1 MIGKQHF
8 KMVNLI
14 RMKKIIVAIL
24 VTGALVACGKSE
36 KKEVST
42 IPKVEARDMKGL
54 KITYYNSDSLK
65 VYFDF
70 LKKEEAI
77 VTKKQK
83 AFQSEVQRRTKEY
96 QNYII
101 RNNEK
106 LQNGLLSE
114 NEQVQIQQN
123 AQRMEGELMQYQ
135 QNEGAR
141 LENETMKKLEAIS
154 KKIESLG
161 KKFCEQNNIDI
172 MLINGPGG
180 QINYINGS
188 MDVTK
193 EFAAFLNQNQAEIDN
208 DLKK

>member
-1 MIGKQHF
+1 
-8 KMVNLI
+8 
-14 RMKKIIVAIL
+14 MKKIIIATL
-24 VTGALVACGKSE
+24 LTGVLIACGKSE
-36 KKEVST
+36 KKELST
-42 IPKVEARDMKGL
+42 TPKVEVRDMKGL

-83 AFQSEVQRRTKEY
+83 VFQSEVQRRTKEY
-96 QNYII
+96 QSYII

-193 EFAAFLNQNQAEIDN
+193 EFAAFLNQNQAEIDK

>member
-1 MIGKQHF
+1 
-8 KMVNLI
+8 
-14 RMKKIIVAIL
+14 MKKIIIAIL
-24 VTGALVACGKSE
+24 LTGVFISCGKSD
-36 KKEVST
+36 KKEVYVT
-42 IPKVEARDMKGL
+42 PKVEARDMKGL

-70 LKKEEAI
+70 LKREEAI

-96 QNYII
+96 QNYIV

-123 AQRMEGELMQYQ
+123 AQHMEGELMQYQ
-135 QNEGAR
+135 QNEGGR
-141 LENETMKKLEAIS
+141 LESETMKKLEAIS

-161 KKFCEQNNIDI
+161 KKFCELNNIDI

-193 EFAAFLNQNQAEIDN
+193 EFAAYLNQNQAEIDK